1 MAEKIE
7 LEIGGKI
14 LNLETGKVAGQ
25 ADGAV
30 TVRYGDTIVLATAVA
45 APEAKEEQ
53 DFFPLTVDYREKA
66 YAAGKIPGGFFKREG
81 RPSEKEVLSS
91 RLIDRPLRPLF
102 PESYLNE
109 VQILVTVLSSDQEND
124 SDILGINGSS
134 AALAISSI
142 PLSQPV
148 GAVRV
153 GRAKGKML
161 INPTTSQLLESDMN
175 IVVAGTQDNIIMVEG
190 GAKEIAEE
198 DLISALDLGHQEI
211 KRIIASINQLVQRC
225 GKPKVTVEAK
235 PVTTE
240 ILEAVKKLALEEI
253 KLYNV
258 SREKS
263 ERKKNLDLVLA
274 KVQTQLKEQFPEAEN
289 QIKTVFEKL
298 VEEDVRHKIVQER
311 LRVDGRQPDDIRQ
324 ISCEVGVLPRT
335 HGSALFTR
343 GQTQALVVTTL
354 GTKIDEQII
363 DDILGE
369 SSKSYM
375 LHYNFP
381 PFSVG
386 EVRPVRGPG
395 RREIGHGALA
405 ERAIEAMI
413 PIDELFPYTIRI
425 VSDILESNGSSS
437 MATVCG
443 GSLSLMDA
451 GVPIKSAVAG
461 IAMGMVK
468 EKDKVVV
475 LSDISGEE
483 DHYGD
488 MDFKVA
494 GTRQGITGFQMD
506 VKVAGINL
514 EILKEA
520 LTKAKAGRLYV
531 LDIMDQTIS
540 KPRVELSPYAPRI
553 FILKVKQDKIGDII
567 GPGGKT
573 IRGIVEQTG
582 AKIDIEDDGTV
593 FISSVDQK
601 AGEMAKE
608 MVLKLVEEP
617 EIGKIYL
624 GKVRRTAPFGA
635 FVEIIP
641 GQDGLVHISELD
653 FRRVEKTE
661 DVLKV
666 GDEVLVKVIGI
677 DPEGKIRLS
686 RKAALQQ
693 SHAVSSKKET
703 R

>member
-1 MAEKIE
+1 MIYKVE
-7 LEIGGKI
+7 LEVGERI
-14 LNLETGKVAGQ
+14 LSWETGKLAGQ

-30 TVRYGDTIVLATAVA
+30 MVKYGDTVVLATAVA
-45 APEAKEEQ
+45 APEAAIDQ

-102 PESYLNE
+102 PENYLNE
-109 VQILVTVLSSDQEND
+109 VQVLVSVLSSDQEND
-124 SDILGINGSS
+124 SDILGINAAS

-142 PLSQPV
+142 PLSESI
-148 GAVRV
+148 GAVRI
-153 GRAKGKML
+153 GKIKGGVVV
-161 INPTTSQLLESDMN
+161 NPTNSQLEESDMN
-175 IVVAGTQDNIIMVEG
+175 IVVAGTKENIIMVEG
-190 GAKEIAEE
+190 GAKEVSEEELIA
-198 DLISALDLGHQEI
+198 ALSLGHQEI
-211 KRIIASINQLVQRC
+211 KRIIEAINEIVRQC
-225 GKPKVTVEAK
+225 GRPKVAVPPK
-235 PVTTE
+235 E
-240 ILEAVKKLALEEI
+240 IPAELVEAVKNLAAEEI
-253 KLYNV
+253 KADNWA
-258 SREKS
+258 REKQQ
-263 ERKKNLDLVLA
+263 RKENLNQLLEKVL
-274 KVQTQLKEQFPEAEN
+274 TELKEKFPESEK
-289 QIKTVFEKL
+289 QIREIFDKL
-298 VEEDVRHKIVQER
+298 VEGDVRRKIIQEQIR
-311 LRVDGRQPDDIRQ
+311 LDGRRPDQIRP
-324 ISCEVGVLPRT
+324 ITCEVGVLPRT

-343 GQTQALVVTTL
+343 GQTQSLVVTTL
-354 GTKIDEQII
+354 GTKMDEQRI
-363 DDILGE
+363 DDLLGE
-369 SSKSYM
+369 TSKSYM

-405 ERAIEAMI
+405 ERAIEPLI

-468 EKDKVVV
+468 EDDQVVV

-494 GTRQGITGFQMD
+494 GTRKGITAFQMD
-506 VKVAGINL
+506 VKMAGLSL
-514 EILKEA
+514 ELLQEA
-520 LTKAKAGRLYV
+520 LEKAKAGRLFV
-531 LDIMDQTIS
+531 LEAMDQAIS
-540 KPRVELSPYAPRI
+540 KPRPELSQYAPRI
-553 FILKVKQDKIGDII
+553 IILKVRQDKIGDII

-617 EIGKIYL
+617 EIGKVYL

-653 FRRVEKTE
+653 FKRVEKTE

-677 DPEGKIRLS
+677 DQEGKIKLS
-686 RKAALQQ
+686 RKAVLAQEQ
-693 SHAVSSKKET
+693 KTK
-703 R
+703 RR